1 MRSSTS
7 AGAAR
12 LIASQVRKDLLIWSR
27 RPIVIL
33 ATVAPPLAYTVV
45 IFFVS
50 ITIGRNPVAVVV
62 QSPTPQAM
70 RLAAVMQQSNE
81 FIAHEMS
88 ASAARAALR
97 SMAIEAIVTIPAR
110 FDDDLRV
117 HRASV
122 TMLVN
127 NVNADEANDLRR
139 SLPAA
144 VTTFAQAGP
153 HNPLTISMVE
163 HDLHA
168 HDFTLGQF
176 EFIPILV
183 FVLTVA
189 GVICAGLN
197 SAEEWEAGTIKEL
210 LLAPSRRWM
219 LVLSKLTAGW
229 IQTMVLGTAVLA
241 LGAAAGFVRI
251 RVGAIPLGLAVLVL
265 IGLASTAVGTALGVV
280 FRRLVI
286 MHPIGLHIALGMFFL
301 SGGVSEIGFLPH
313 FVQQAAP
320 FVPTYY
326 AVHALDRMT
335 FYTTLA
341 GVARDLA
348 IVGSVALAAVAVSII
363 VFNRR
368 LLD

>member
-1 MRSSTS
+1 MPGDGR
-7 AGAAR
+7 ALR
-12 LIASQVRKDLLIWSR
+12 IIASQVRKDLLIWWR
-27 RPIVIL
+27 RPVVIL

-50 ITIGRNPVAVVV
+50 ITIGRNPVAVVS
-62 QSPTPQAM
+62 QSPGSQAA
-70 RLAAVMQQSNE
+70 RLAAVMQRSNE
-81 FIAHEMS
+81 FIAHRMS
-88 ASAARAALR
+88 AAAARAALK
-97 SMAIEAIVTIPAR
+97 SMAVEAIVTIPDH
-110 FDDDLRV
+110 FDEALRA

-144 VTTFAQAGP
+144 VTTFAQADP
-153 HNPLTISMVE
+153 RNRLTISVAE

-176 EFIPILV
+176 EFIPIVV
-183 FVLTVA
+183 FVLTIA
-189 GVICAGLN
+189 GVICSGLN

-210 LLAPSRRWM
+210 LLAPSSRWVI
-219 LVLSKLTAGW
+219 VLAKLTAGW
-229 IQTMVLGTAVLA
+229 IQAMVIGAAVVL
-241 LGAAAGFVRI
+241 LGAAVGFVR
-251 RVGAIPLGLAVLVL
+251 VSAGAIPICLAVLLL
-265 IGLASTAVGTALGVV
+265 IGLASTATGMALGVV

-286 MHPIGLHIALGMFFL
+286 MHPIGLHVALAMFFL
-301 SGGVSEIGFLPH
+301 SGGVSEIGFLPR

-335 FYTTLA
+335 FYTTYA

-348 IVGSVALAAVAVSII
+348 VVGCVALAMVAVSIT
-363 VFNRR
+363 VFKKR